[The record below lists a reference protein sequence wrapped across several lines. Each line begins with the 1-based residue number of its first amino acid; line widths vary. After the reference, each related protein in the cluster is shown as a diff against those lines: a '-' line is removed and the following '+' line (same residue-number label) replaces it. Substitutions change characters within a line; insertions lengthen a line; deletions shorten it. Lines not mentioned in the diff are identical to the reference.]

1 MHLAPREPTH
11 VRCTWLFLSIAV
23 VAAPALAQADVG
35 IAIGTGTDVAA
46 SLTVPPALQTGA
58 AGIAWNPAGT
68 VSRGRILGGVEVI
81 HTSSELG
88 MSGLIG
94 GLATSLRSRLTLGL
108 ALGRLDVRD
117 LVRTTTNPSAAGSIP
132 VFTQYGGLSA
142 WL

>member
-1 MHLAPREPTH
+1 MHVAVSVDCRCCRAGPGSSAR
-11 VRCTWLFLSIAV
+11 VRRV
-23 VAAPALAQADVG
+23 
-35 IAIGTGTDVAA
+35 VAA